1 MALIV
6 IYKYLSKRNNKTNC
20 KISILSLNH
29 DFFPLST
36 ELIRMYSYNQQIRIL
51 SYQR

>member
-20 KISILSLNH
+20 RER
-29 DFFPLST
+29 DFDPITQPRLPPF
-36 ELIRMYSYNQQIRIL
+36 EHRIEHE
-51 SYQR
+51 YTVIINK

>member
-29 DFFPLST
+29 DFLSLT
-36 ELIRMYSYNQQIRIL
+36 IELIYSYNQQIRIL

>member
-29 DFFPLST
+29 DFLPLTT
-36 ELIRMYSYNQQIRIL
+36 ELIYSYNQQIRIL